1 MPKKSQDVLFQ
12 EWEKMIEAARA
23 DEAELAGIAPF
34 RAALEH
40 SHSQA
45 VACRCLRDTLNASA
59 EDATRRLQ
67 EHLMEGRDTASR
79 LRSFVKSMFGR
90 RSEKLGR
97 YGIGIRPR
105 RRLRRPP
112 RPPGE
117 EVDLV
122 S

>member
-1 MPKKSQDVLFQ
+1 MPKNSQDALFQ
-12 EWEKMIEAARA
+12 EWEEMVQAARE
-23 DEAELAGIAPF
+23 DEAELTGLAPF

-40 SHSQA
+40 AHSQA
-45 VACRCLRDTLNASA
+45 VACRCLRDTLNISA

-67 EHLMEGRDTASR
+67 EHLTEGRDTASR

-90 RSEKLGR
+90 RSEKLRR
-97 YGIGIRPR
+97 YGIKTRS

-112 RPPGE
+112 RPPGGD
-117 EVDLV
+117 VDLV